1 MNLETE
7 VSESLNAVRVQIS
20 QVMDCMQEPLEYTF
34 TTTAN
39 KSTPY
44 TVASQPVTIPNILK
58 NTDSLEVVYPWA
70 DDFTKMQLSVFW
82 LPHEIKV
89 EKDIQDIKVNMT
101 EAEKHGVITVLKL
114 FTLYE
119 LKAGAEYW
127 TGRFKRRF
135 KRPEFQEMGTV
146 FGAFELAVHK
156 KFYQEINKQLHLHTD
171 EFYGSYVNDPVLKS
185 RMDFIDRAISSP
197 DDLVSLAVFSMIEG
211 AILYSSFAFLKHFQS
226 QGKNKMLNV
235 VRGINF
241 SVRDENIHALAGA
254 RCFKELKKEMAELM
268 TEDRSAELEE
278 TIIAAARELLE
289 HEFRIVDMIF
299 EKGTIDGITS
309 KQLKNFVES
318 RINECLVSLGY
329 KKIFDVT
336 YNPIAGWFYKAIS
349 DFVFN
354 DTFSGV
360 GSSYH
365 RNWDETSFIWEDY
378 RTMELQ

>member
-1 MNLETE
+1 M
-7 VSESLNAVRVQIS
+7 VA
-20 QVMDCMQEPLEYTF
+20 QVMDQPEKKKEFITTISTTSTEEYKF
-34 TTTAN
+34 
-39 KSTPY
+39 
-44 TVASQPVTIPNILK
+44 QPVTIPNILK
-58 NTDSLEVVYPWA
+58 NTNSLEVMYPWA
-70 DDFTKMQLSVFW
+70 DEFTKLQLNVFW
-82 LPHEIKV
+82 LPDEIKV

-101 EAEKHGVITVLKL
+101 PAEKHGVITVLKL

-171 EFYGSYVNDPVLKS
+171 EFYGSYVNDPILKA
-185 RMDFIDRAISSP
+185 RMDFIDQAISSP
-197 DDLVSLAVFSMIEG
+197 DDLESLAVFSMIEG

-254 RCFKELKKEMAELM
+254 RCFKELKKELKSLM
-268 TEDRSAELEE
+268 TEDVEHALEAK
-278 TIIAAARELLE
+278 IMKAARQLFE
-289 HEFRIVDMIF
+289 HESRIVDMIF
-299 EKGTIDGITS
+299 EEGSIEGITS

-318 RINECLVSLGY
+318 RINECLISLGY
-329 KKIFDVT
+329 KKMFDVS
-336 YNPIAGWFYKAIS
+336 YNPIAHWFYKAIQ

-360 GSSYH
+360 GNSYH
-365 RNWDETSFIWEDY
+365 RNWDETSFVWEDY
-378 RTMELQ
+378 RSTQDHQ